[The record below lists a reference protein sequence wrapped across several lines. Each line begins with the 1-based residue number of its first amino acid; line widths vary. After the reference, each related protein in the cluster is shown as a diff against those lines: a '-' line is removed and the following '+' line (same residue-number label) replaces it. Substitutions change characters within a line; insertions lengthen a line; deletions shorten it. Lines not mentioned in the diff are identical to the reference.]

1 MTAQEHT
8 ARSLSPHGRNCRS
21 ESLLVTFRT
30 ATLWWPV
37 RSQLAEGEITPEDGH
52 PRGAER
58 ICQYHEKRRV
68 AVRSRAVRQ
77 DEAITAGT
85 GRVVQEPSNG
95 YFIRW
100 SVHKFS
106 IVVHT
111 QGLLQPMAAFI
122 SPNTRMPVFRENTRS
137 RTQGE
142 TVGRSACAAAKTPSS
157 ENYRLCLQNSIPNS
171 TVAG

>member
-77 DEAITAGT
+77 DEAITART
-85 GRVVQEPSNG
+85 GRAVQEPSNG
-95 YFIRW
+95 YFIQ

-111 QGLLQPMAAFI
+111 QALLQPMATII
-122 SPNTRMPVFRENTRS
+122 SLNDLMVPRHW
-137 RTQGE
+137 
-142 TVGRSACAAAKTPSS
+142 
-157 ENYRLCLQNSIPNS
+157 
-171 TVAG
+171 